1 MEDQIIKV
9 NEKGQITLPVKMR
22 ELEGIRPNDFVRVSY
37 VPNMIFVD
45 KVEGNEDVVQDIM
58 DSFAKLELTDEDWEQ
73 IKKER
78 READR

>member
-45 KVEGNEDVVQDIM
+45 KVED
-58 DSFAKLELTDEDWEQ
+58 DSSTETLIELFRKLELNDEDWEE
-73 IKKER
+73 IKRER